1 MAKPPPN
8 VIAKGD
14 VFPGSIKI
22 RFRCQEDVDEF
33 SEFIGQKITDK
44 QQGYFFPEEDPN
56 SILDLFSD
64 D

>member
-1 MAKPPPN
+1 MAIPPPN

-33 SEFIGQKITDK
+33 SKSSK
-44 QQGYFFPEEDPN
+44 KN
-56 SILDLFSD
+56 N
-64 D
+64 